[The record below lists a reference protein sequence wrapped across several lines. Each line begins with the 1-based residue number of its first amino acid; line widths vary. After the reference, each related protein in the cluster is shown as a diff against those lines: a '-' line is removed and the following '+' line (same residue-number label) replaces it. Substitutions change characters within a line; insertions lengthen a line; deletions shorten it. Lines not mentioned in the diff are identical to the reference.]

1 MRGGMKH
8 VPGKCKHLIKTL
20 VVGCGCVVIFKKQR
34 PAS

>member
-8 VPGKCKHLIKTL
+8 VPGKWQTFKTL
-20 VVGCGCVVIFKKQR
+20 VMECGYVVVFKKQR